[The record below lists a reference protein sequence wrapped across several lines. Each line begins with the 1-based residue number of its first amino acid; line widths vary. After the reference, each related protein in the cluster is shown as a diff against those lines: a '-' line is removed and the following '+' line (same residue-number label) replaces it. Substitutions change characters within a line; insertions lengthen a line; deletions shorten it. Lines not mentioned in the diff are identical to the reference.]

1 MPGSGKLILTGQLGD
16 VMKESAQAALSLV
29 KARSRELGVAAE
41 TLDKSDIHVHVP
53 AGATPKDGPSAGVAM
68 FVALSSLL
76 TSRPVR
82 SDVAMTGEISLRG
95 LVLPIGGVKE
105 KVLAALRAG
114 IKTVMLPERNR
125 RDLDE
130 IPADARSQL
139 QLVWVSDVDQ
149 ALATALSPLPA
160 AAAA

>member
-1 MPGSGKLILTGQLGD
+1 
-16 VMKESAQAALSLV
+16 
-29 KARSRELGVAAE
+29 
-41 TLDKSDIHVHVP
+41 
-53 AGATPKDGPSAGVAM
+53 M

-125 RDLDE
+125 RDLEE

-149 ALATALSPLPA
+149 ALATALSPLPTA
-160 AAAA
+160 AAA